1 MKKRSL
7 RQHFIKIR
15 ASIEADSARAWSKQM
30 AEYLLVEL
38 SRRSFNG
45 TLFIYSAIKG
55 EPDLL
60 SHLRECEYPIALPR
74 AMDSG
79 AMDFHL
85 WSASQQL
92 SPGKFGIEE
101 PSDGALLV
109 FPCPGD
115 VAIVPAV
122 AIDAEGHR
130 LGWGAGY
137 YDRWLSA
144 HRPKFLF
151 IAGAVFPPCLS
162 RNLFPNDPHDI
173 AVDFCLKTDL
183 SV

>member
-1 MKKRSL
+1 MEKDSL
-7 RQHFIKIR
+7 RQRFIKIR
-15 ASIEADSARAWSKQM
+15 ASIEAESARAWSKQM
-30 AEYLLVEL
+30 AEHLLVEL
-38 SRRSFNG
+38 SRRSFHG
-45 TLFIYSAIKG
+45 TLFLYSAIKG

-60 SHLRECEYPIALPR
+60 SHLRECEHPIALPR
-74 AMDSG
+74 AKASG

-92 SPGKFGIEE
+92 FPGKFGVEE
-101 PSDGALLV
+101 PSDDAPFVL
-109 FPCPGD
+109 PSPGD
-115 VAIVPAV
+115 VVIVPAV
-122 AIDAEGHR
+122 AIDAAGHR

-144 HRPKFLF
+144 HRPNFLF

-162 RNLFPNDPHDI
+162 RDLFPHDPHDI

-183 SV
+183 GV